1 MKTYILS
8 LAVVLTIVSC
18 KKKEAE
24 TTPTPAV
31 TTSVAPAPTPV
42 ATAGFKWTENGG
54 AEITADSSRFT
65 AQYNTLIAFKGGSV
79 KFEIN
84 LTAGTVATYAIGTAN
99 VLTLVGGGANHVA
112 TGGGV
117 VVTANASSKM
127 SGTFDVTMNTGG
139 FTNVKGSFTDVNIK

>member
-24 TTPTPAV
+24 TATPTPV
-31 TTSVAPAPTPV
+31 VVSTPVVTPV

-65 AQYNTLIAFKGGSV
+65 AQYSTLIAFKGGSV

-84 LTAGTVATYAIGTAN
+84 LTAGTVATYTIGTNN

-112 TGGGV
+112 TGGSV

-139 FTNVKGSFTDVNIK
+139 FTNVKGAFTDVVIK